1 MKEDNTILVF
11 NGFITT
17 EDKKPVMVVNYIDVL
32 EHIDTTAIVSIVKKH
47 VTLGTATYKSSL
59 FGGTKEKITPSS
71 DTAIVYSVNLS
82 NGRMLFLNR
91 NPLEKIKRG
100 RPTKKVKKEQANG

>member
-1 MKEDNTILVF
+1 MKEDNTIFVY
-11 NGFITT
+11 NGFITA

-32 EHIDTTAIVSIVKKH
+32 EHIDTTAIVSVIKKN

-59 FGGTKEKITPSS
+59 FGGVKERITPSL
-71 DTAIVYSVNLS
+71 DTAIVYAVNLS
-82 NGRMLFLNR
+82 NGRTIYLNK

-100 RPTKKVKKEQANG
+100 RPSKKAKEEQTNG